1 MDMGEPESAEEMLR
15 DQWEY
20 CRESGAIT
28 FELNLLPPLCESYV
42 RLGRIEEARVCLSRA
57 QKILSKSEDWK
68 GLAAGGAL
76 AEGLLAAAEKRWADA
91 ESAFQRAVETHQR
104 YGLV

>member
-1 MDMGEPESAEEMLR
+1 MDMEEPESAEEMLR

-57 QKILSKSEDWK
+57 QEILS
-68 GLAAGGAL
+68 
-76 AEGLLAAAEKRWADA
+76 
-91 ESAFQRAVETHQR
+91 
-104 YGLV
+104 